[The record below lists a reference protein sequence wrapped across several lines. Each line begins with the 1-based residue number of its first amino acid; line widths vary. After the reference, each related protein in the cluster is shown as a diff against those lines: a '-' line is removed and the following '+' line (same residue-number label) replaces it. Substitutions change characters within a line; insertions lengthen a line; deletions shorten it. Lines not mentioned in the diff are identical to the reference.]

1 MRFSPLRKIAI
12 CSVALAIVALS
23 VTVFPQER
31 KAGAVVENFSTPWT
45 VSVAPS
51 TSLLDG
57 QIITVNVKTDVDHP
71 MTVVQAQVCRSGVQ
85 YMPSSGS
92 DPATDFTLGGANCP
106 SIPVSTS
113 GDIRIADDGPAT
125 YGTTDAGY
133 SFQMYVGVG
142 TVNWS
147 GSDGDQTM
155 TCDETT
161 PCSLVVET
169 RGKDDA
175 GDYRWIPFVRELT
188 YQVTDPISGCG
199 GKAADFLATASS
211 DRMID
216 SWVRWALEQCHLPGA
231 QAGAATVQSF
241 AEESLAMESFSLGTA
256 DIAYSAVGYDSKVGF
271 GQGTAAEPIAMRDYV
286 AVPVALNAMV
296 LAVGNGVPSGGRKVP
311 YTNIKMTV
319 NEVTHLLAGGS
330 SAISGDLSA
339 IVERNPQFVA
349 NGLFAPAS
357 PIALGATAQD
367 EATSWLFTNHFD
379 VVRPQLWKVPDDNA
393 FGPERGMDRGS
404 YSRLPTADP
413 SFGGVLDLFT
423 GRTTLDKAIKKLT
436 KNDYGGVWAITDAAT
451 ANALAMT
458 PVQIA
463 YDGDSVNF
471 VGPTQAAM
479 NAAVTTM
486 TSTTDGRLLPDP
498 TKFAD
503 SSGPEVDG
511 QLSYPMTYV
520 EYAIVPKAPLVDK
533 SCAPRSGSQALLTN
547 WLKYVVNEGQS
558 NLPGGLQP
566 ITDDLKAA
574 ATAAIAQVGTGAVTC
589 NAAVSTAGG
598 GSTDSVGAPSAP
610 GVVSRTATKS
620 GTTASATAVA
630 AGAAANTQVLADAE
644 LASALADMGSFDDGS
659 AMSGLLAIGGLVAVF
674 GLLVVS
680 AMATSGKL
688 NLRGRSGKSQ

>member
-1 MRFSPLRKIAI
+1 MFGPLHKIAI

-31 KAGAVVENFSTPWT
+31 KASAAIENFATPWT
-45 VSVAPS
+45 VSVTPS

-57 QIITVNVKTDVDHP
+57 QLITVNVKTDVDHP

-92 DPATDFTLGGANCP
+92 DPATDFSLGGANCP

-169 RGKDDA
+169 RGKDEA
-175 GDYRWIPFVRELT
+175 GDYRWIPYVHELT

-199 GKAADFLATASS
+199 GKATDFLATASS

-231 QAGAATVQSF
+231 QTGAATVQSF

-271 GQGTAAEPIAMRDYV
+271 GQGTTAEPIAMRDYV

-311 YTNIKMTV
+311 YANVRMTV
-319 NEVTHLLAGGS
+319 DEVTHLLAGGGS
-330 SAISGDLSA
+330 GLMGDLSA
-339 IVERNPQFVA
+339 IVERNPQFLL

-357 PIALGATAQD
+357 QISLGANAEN

-379 VVRPQLWKVPDDNA
+379 VVRPELWKVPDDNA

-413 SFGGVLDLFT
+413 SFGGVFDLFT

-436 KNDYGGVWAITDAAT
+436 KNDYGGVWAITDAAS

-463 YDGDSVNF
+463 YDGASVNF

-479 NAAVTTM
+479 NAAVSTM

-498 TKFAD
+498 TKFVD

-511 QLSYPMTYV
+511 QLAYPMTYV

-533 SCAPRSGSQALLTN
+533 ACAPRSGSQALMTN

-558 NLPGGLQP
+558 NLPSGLQP
-566 ITDDLKAA
+566 LTDDLKAA
-574 ATAAIAQVGTGAVTC
+574 ATAAIAQVGTGTVTC
-589 NAAVSTAGG
+589 TPPAALSNSGAG
-598 GSTDSVGAPSAP
+598 SQTVVPPSAP

-620 GTTASATAVA
+620 GTAASATSVA

-644 LASALADMGSFDDGS
+644 LASALADMGSFNDGS
-659 AMSGLLAIGGLVAVF
+659 ATSGLLAIGGLVAVF

-688 NLRGRSGKSQ
+688 NLRGRSGK